1 MRTLLAAVVIAV
13 LPAAATAQPAAD
25 ATADKEAVLATVNKF
40 LETMAAKDVAGARAA
55 LMPEGRLFIVRD
67 EKGQSVVRSMTH
79 EAYLERLTTRKENL
93 RERIWNPEV
102 RIHGGLATVWTPY
115 DFWIDGKFS
124 HCGVD
129 AFDLVKTAEGW
140 RIAGGAYTVEPRG
153 CAPSPLGPLK

>member
-1 MRTLLAAVVIAV
+1 MRILFAAIVVAV
-13 LPAAATAQPAAD
+13 LPAAAAAQTADTA
-25 ATADKEAVLATVNKF
+25 ADKEAVLATVNKF
-40 LETMAAKDVAGARAA
+40 LDTMAAKDAAGARTA
-55 LMPEGRLFIVRD
+55 LLPEGRLFIVRED
-67 EKGQSVVRSMTH
+67 KGQPVVRSMTH
-79 EAYLERLTTRKENL
+79 EAYLERLATRKETL

-102 RIHGGLATVWTPY
+102 RIHGGLATVWAPY

-153 CAPSPLGPLK
+153 CPPSPLGPLK